1 MKIGVIGTG
10 NLATAVLGG
19 SIRSGNFSGD
29 SFAVYDL
36 FEEKVRET
44 CRSFGTSAAA
54 SAQQIAE
61 TCNVVILAVKPKDFA
76 QLLSSLSPSLQAHD
90 PLVVSVA
97 AGLSLDVLAS
107 YLPYEAKL
115 ARLMTNINASV
126 GGAMTAYCFGARV
139 TDDEKAFV
147 QSFCLSFGDAI
158 ELDESLFAQF
168 GVLAGCVPAFAYKF
182 VDEIARAGVAI
193 GVRKDL
199 ALRIAAQTVLG
210 SAQRAACGDAHPYDL
225 IDRVCTPGGTTIDG
239 MMQLDAFGFSDA
251 VHKAVVSAYEKD
263 CKLATAKEEES
274 KKQSL

>member
-1 MKIGVIGTG
+1 MKVGVIGTG

-19 SIRSGNFSGD
+19 SIRSGRFTGD
-29 SFAVYDL
+29 TFVVYDL
-36 FEEKVRET
+36 FKEKVCET
-44 CRSFGTSAAA
+44 CEKFGTSAAE
-54 SAQQIAE
+54 SARQIAGS
-61 TCNVVILAVKPKDFA
+61 CDVVILAVKPKDFA
-76 QLLSSLSPSLQAHD
+76 SLLASLASDLQAHD
-90 PLVVSVA
+90 PLLLSVA

-115 ARLMTNINASV
+115 ARMMTNINASV

-139 TDDEKAFV
+139 TDAEKEFV
-147 QSFCLSFGDAI
+147 SSFCASFGDAT

-210 SAQRAACGDAHPYDL
+210 SAQRAACADAHPYEL

-239 MMQLDAFGFSDA
+239 MLQLDERGFSDA
-251 VHKAVVSAYEKD
+251 VHQAVISSFEKD
-263 CKLATAKEEES
+263 RRLAKAKEEGS
-274 KKQSL
+274 KK